1 VFDVLVVGVA
11 VAAELEIV
19 LRDLYGPQ
27 WLLLTAVWLYTLP
40 LLARRRWPLA
50 APLFV
55 IIVQVLVSFLD
66 VPGSVR
72 AYVLAFWVLAS
83 DNTLREAVLGLL
95 VGLAGIVVV
104 ALEDPRVLPREAFS
118 VAVYASLTWLA
129 GLALRQRNLR
139 IAQAERRSAALE
151 LDHRETQAA
160 VAEERA
166 RIARELHDVVAHS
179 VSVMTVQAG
188 AARMMLGTDPDRALA
203 PLLAVEET
211 GRQALDELRRLLGF
225 LRPDQAE
232 TGLVPQPGLDD
243 LPELVESVRR
253 TGLRVALVTE
263 GAVRPLAPGLG
274 LTAYRIVQE
283 ALTNALKH
291 STAHEVR
298 VLVDYGAQQLHLE
311 FRDDG
316 SPASLRTAEV
326 GEQSGHGLAG
336 MRERAALYGGDLQVG
351 PAEDGGYIVSAC
363 LPIGRPAPGLA
374 I

>member
-1 VFDVLVVGVA
+1 
-11 VAAELEIV
+11 
-19 LRDLYGPQ
+19 
-27 WLLLTAVWLYTLP
+27 
-40 LLARRRWPLA
+40 
-50 APLFV
+50 
-55 IIVQVLVSFLD
+55 
-66 VPGSVR
+66 
-72 AYVLAFWVLAS
+72 
-83 DNTLREAVLGLL
+83 
-95 VGLAGIVVV
+95 
-104 ALEDPRVLPREAFS
+104 
-118 VAVYASLTWLA
+118 
-129 GLALRQRNLR
+129 
-139 IAQAERRSAALE
+139 
-151 LDHRETQAA
+151 
-160 VAEERA
+160 
-166 RIARELHDVVAHS
+166 
-179 VSVMTVQAG
+179 
-188 AARMMLGTDPDRALA
+188 
-203 PLLAVEET
+203 
-211 GRQALDELRRLLGF
+211 
-225 LRPDQAE
+225 
-232 TGLVPQPGLDD
+232 
-243 LPELVESVRR
+243 
-253 TGLRVALVTE
+253 VTE